1 MFLIA
6 THQTKIQTRIAN
18 GDLYTSYVINKIA
31 KYELRA
37 NRHIVTIFHC
47 SNEIFEVTIAPHGF
61 HMDKWNN
68 IQIVKLK
75 EGTCT
80 CDKWQSF
87 GISCSHMLVAC
98 ACAMIDSWRFVEK
111 HYRIDV
117 YGWSYAQQFNLI
129 LHESY
134 WP

>member
-61 HMDKWNN
+61 HMDK
-68 IQIVKLK
+68 
-75 EGTCT
+75 
-80 CDKWQSF
+80 
-87 GISCSHMLVAC
+87 
-98 ACAMIDSWRFVEK
+98 
-111 HYRIDV
+111 
-117 YGWSYAQQFNLI
+117 
-129 LHESY
+129 
-134 WP
+134 